1 MKSAYCMLLKTVYVS
16 SSSPP
21 ELGAARARDTESMLG
36 SVEFSGIP
44 KVALAADWIAETVA
58 AVELSDDEK

>member
-1 MKSAYCMLLKTVYVS
+1 MLLKTVYVS

-21 ELGAARARDTESMLG
+21 ELGAARARATESTTLG

-44 KVALAADWIAETVA
+44 RVALAADWIAV
-58 AVELSDDEK
+58 VVGLSDDEK